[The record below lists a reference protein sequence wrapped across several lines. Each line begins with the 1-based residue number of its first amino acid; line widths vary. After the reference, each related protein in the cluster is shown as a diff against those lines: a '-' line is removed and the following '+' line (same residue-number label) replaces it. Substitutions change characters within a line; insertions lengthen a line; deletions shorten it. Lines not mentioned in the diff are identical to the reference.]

1 MIVNCLLFD
10 RITTLDAIGP
20 ITVLARLPN
29 ANVNFIGLKQGHIRS
44 VESNLG
50 LIVDYDLETA
60 PKCDILIIPGGPG
73 VRDLLEN
80 ESLLSWL
87 RDVYDSIT
95 WLGSVCT
102 GSLLLG
108 AAGLLRGKKATT
120 HWNAINDLEKYGAI
134 PVSKRVVR
142 EGKIVMA
149 AGVSA
154 GIDMA
159 LSLASMIKGEEIA
172 RAIQLKIEYDPSP
185 PFDGGSLSKETT
197 EVIALVQKGLK

>member
-1 MIVNCLLFD
+1 MV
-10 RITTLDAIGP
+10 
-20 ITVLARLPN
+20 
-29 ANVNFIGLKQGHIRS
+29 
-44 VESNLG
+44 LG

-185 PFDGGSLSKETT
+185 PFDGGSPSKETT

>member
-185 PFDGGSLSKETT
+185 PFDGGSPSKETT